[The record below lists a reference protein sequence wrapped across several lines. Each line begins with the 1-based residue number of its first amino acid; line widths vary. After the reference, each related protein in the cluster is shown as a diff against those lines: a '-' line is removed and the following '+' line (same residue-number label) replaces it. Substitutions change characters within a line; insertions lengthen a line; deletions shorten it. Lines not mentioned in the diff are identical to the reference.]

1 MREWTW
7 TLQQK
12 WCYNHPHHFS
22 ALFTLI
28 PTRILFYR
36 RQQNCILMLP
46 LQITLRKKNVL
57 SSEVGTCVYLGWH
70 IYTTLAIKLIQLLGT
85 RESMSPLS
93 PSQNSMRERG
103 KKKANC
109 RWQSFVF
116 KVHRTIQEQ
125 VKVSQQMPIHLP
137 GRRCHAIWHSRPV
150 KDILLRINAEQ
161 RASLFLSFHAQN
173 YKDINVC
180 VRHARKT

>member
-1 MREWTW
+1 MYFP
-7 TLQQK
+7 QK
-12 WCYNHPHHFS
+12 LAHVF
-22 ALFTLI
+22 
-28 PTRILFYR
+28 
-36 RQQNCILMLP
+36 
-46 LQITLRKKNVL
+46 
-57 SSEVGTCVYLGWH
+57 VYGD
-70 IYTTLAIKLIQLLGT
+70 ISYTTLAIKLIQLLGT

-103 KKKANC
+103 KKANC
-109 RWQSFVF
+109 HRQSFVL

-137 GRRCHAIWHSRPV
+137 SRRCHAIWHSRPV
-150 KDILLRINAEQ
+150 KDTLLRINAEQ

>member
-1 MREWTW
+1 MDMEHCNRSDIIT
-7 TLQQK
+7 TCTIFL
-12 WCYNHPHHFS
+12 

-28 PTRILFYR
+28 PTRILFYW

-57 SSEVGTCVYLGWH
+57 SPEVGTCVYLRRH
-70 IYTTLAIKLIQLLGT
+70 ILYNTSNKT
-85 RESMSPLS
+85 
-93 PSQNSMRERG
+93 NSVSGNQRVDVTSISFPKFHEG
-103 KKKANC
+103 EGKKANC
-109 RWQSFVF
+109 HWQSFVF

-137 GRRCHAIWHSRPV
+137 SRRCHAIWHSRPV